1 MLTLTFSIILIT
13 WLDINQNKVCVVQEL
28 KKRDSNRPIKIL
40 SKVGFVFLSL
50 FCFAAFFFPLSKIE
64 EQTTTFNTLC
74 FSVCLRYR

>member
-40 SKVGFVFLSL
+40 SKVWFVFLLL
-50 FCFAAFFFPLSKIE
+50 FCFAAFFPLSKIE
-64 EQTTTFNTLC
+64 QTRAN
-74 FSVCLRYR
+74 YNI